1 MVPKTEGEMKKGEL
15 AGEDVRDRE
24 SGIKVE
30 KRGVDQQTGRQKTK
44 IVIAM
49 WIESG
54 KGEEIAIEREAVIT
68 EAAEESVREVEAR
81 TDTELRR
88 VSFKRLQNMAIA

>member
-24 SGIKVE
+24 SGIKAE

-81 TDTELRR
+81 TDTELRK